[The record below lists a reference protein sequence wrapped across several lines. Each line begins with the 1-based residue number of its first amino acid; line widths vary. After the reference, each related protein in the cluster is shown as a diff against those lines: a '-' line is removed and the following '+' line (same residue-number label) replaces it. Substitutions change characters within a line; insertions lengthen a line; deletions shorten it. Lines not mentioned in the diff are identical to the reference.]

1 MNDPVPP
8 DDSLVRVEMLISL
21 GRHEDAL
28 ALLGP
33 VLREQP
39 DNCYAW
45 CLQAQAQLQLDQP
58 RSAAQSAEAAMR
70 ADPTAEWPVRLLSI
84 AVRELGDPA
93 RAVELAA
100 ASVRMEPDLW
110 EPRAILAIALSEI
123 KGSRHRA
130 RRVAHSALRIA
141 PEEPQPYFVV
151 GLVADRMGRY
161 ADAETAYRHAL
172 RLDPQHAAARNNL
185 SVLLSRRRDYIGAA
199 KGFTEAAVGDP
210 RLVVARRNVDYV
222 LLRLVQQAQ
231 LVVLGA
237 TFAALAG
244 PRLLGIPSHWVS
256 FTAAITGVVVIGWSV
271 VRFVRATPRRLH
283 RYLATIPG
291 RDRLVA
297 AWVTLLCVALLV
309 LCVASALSGL
319 ARWWGYLLACG
330 ALAGALLINY
340 ARATRRRHSSGSPL
354 S

>member
-1 MNDPVPP
+1 MSGQRPAE
-8 DDSLVRVEMLISL
+8 DSLVRVEMLIAL

-33 VLREQP
+33 VLRDEP
-39 DNCYAW
+39 ANCYAW

-58 RSAAQSAEAAMR
+58 RLAQQSAEAGMR
-70 ADPTAEWPVRLLSI
+70 ADPNAEWPLRLLSI
-84 AVRELGDPA
+84 AVRELGDSA
-93 RAVELAA
+93 RAIELAA

-110 EPRAILAIALSEI
+110 EPRAILAIALSEV

-130 RRVAHSALRIA
+130 RRVASSALRIA

-151 GLVADRMGRY
+151 GLVADRMDRY
-161 ADAETAYRHAL
+161 SDAESAYRHAL
-172 RLDPQHAAARNNL
+172 RLNPQHAAARNNL
-185 SVLLSRRRDYIGAA
+185 SVILSRRRDYIGAA

-210 RLVVARRNVDYV
+210 HLVIARRNVDYV
-222 LLRLVQQAQ
+222 VLRLVQQAQ
-231 LVVLGA
+231 LVVLAA

-256 FTAAITGVVVIGWSV
+256 FVAALTGVGVIGWSM
-271 VRFVRATPRRLH
+271 VRFVRSTPRRLH

-309 LCVASALSGL
+309 LCVASALPGL
-319 ARWWGYLLACG
+319 ARWWGYLLACT
-330 ALAGALLINY
+330 ALAGALILNY
-340 ARATRRRHSSGSPL
+340 ARATRRRHRPGASSS
-354 S
+354 